1 VGSALVAH
9 NLAVPVAGYET
20 EVGVYGFRDL
30 ITAGAVDIVQPD
42 VIWSG
47 GITECR
53 RIAALATAYRLPC
66 IPHVFSSAVS
76 LVANLHFIASLPN
89 GVLLEF
95 DRNLN
100 PLRTELFEE
109 PIEIDKR
116 GYVALPQ
123 RPGLGVTLN
132 MRTVEKYRV
141 PV

>member
-1 VGSALVAH
+1 
-9 NLAVPVAGYET
+9 
-20 EVGVYGFRDL
+20 
-30 ITAGAVDIVQPD
+30 
-42 VIWSG
+42 
-47 GITECR
+47 
-53 RIAALATAYRLPC
+53 
-66 IPHVFSSAVS
+66 VS